1 MKRIKTLISV
11 ILSVFIA
18 ATSLTSFAATYTWDS
33 SPVYQVAARYGSGM
47 PFHPQDGYVS
57 KQNPPD
63 FTWSY
68 VNGATFNLKICSKK
82 SMVDTSIVYS
92 VENIRHNYYNFPH
105 TFEAG
110 KDYYWSVQ
118 YVVGSSKSAWSTA
131 KKFRIDPDAYEFT
144 VEPIEDIMAR
154 ISPTHPRIYTSDN
167 AYSRYSV
174 EEFRGLKDRY
184 SYAKN
189 DYDTYIYTANRYL
202 AEAKVYTEPATPD
215 TDGIANPTNSHVD
228 SAVTAVCITE
238 SRGACT
244 HMTTAAMAYLL
255 SGDEKYG
262 NYAKNILLELAGWRY
277 DSYSAT
283 GFRRQ
288 DQLFREVMYQSAI
301 VYDWI
306 YPLLTSTERTKVLT
320 MIKNRMG
327 VVEYLIESI
336 RKNPHDSHGW
346 TTIGFMAI
354 TAYATIDEIDIS
366 RSWLE
371 NIIPLYTSAMHPW
384 SHQDGGWA
392 QGVAY
397 WSYSSGFSKE
407 FINILALA
415 GMIDLYDKA
424 WSQKEYLWNLYT
436 WGPYTYGSYGDGSA
450 GYPTTSDALH
460 AQKDMAYFTS
470 NPVAKWIWQINNSGR
485 TSGLEYFASGLED
498 IHAEAPTDYTLSHIF
513 DDIGWVVMTNDLMNR
528 DKVQLTFKSSP
539 YGSYNHSHGD
549 QNSFFIQ
556 AYGKELAIKSG
567 YYDSYHTAHDKYFTR
582 QSFAHNTTTIDGGK
596 GQPID
601 RFDATGKVTQFVYQ
615 MEMDSVTADST
626 AAYFAEGNENS
637 GFFDK
642 NERTIVY
649 LRPGVFVV
657 IDTLDAK
664 GTKSSTYEWWLNG
677 IDIENNGNTATI
689 TNGSVK
695 LDAKVMFPEKITS
708 QKYEGFVTPSGETYL
723 PNGYSSNT
731 KIHNRISF
739 TTPYRTKT
747 KMVVVMDVYDEENPE
762 TVNIEPVATMSADK
776 KYMVL
781 EFDDSNTKVIVKLTD
796 DETPITYGNIE
807 FVGDA
812 VTITDN
818 SIMLTNGYYLMYG
831 GKTLVDANSQKVTV
845 ALGCDQMSISSEKD
859 TSIQIGTHSPYWNS
873 TDIDS
878 LTDEK
883 FRNVT
888 ENNLG
893 IRLAEE
899 EGIIF
904 AEIENGSYTLLKN
917 VDSAINTYQI
927 APENISVIKDA
938 DGNAKVCWDSLRYV
952 GYDISINDKITED
965 VTSGYQLPKSGEAFK
980 IMVRSKLSMEKSE
993 WSSPLYY
1000 SEKLGDYASHVKYK
1014 ETGNTITATRY
1025 ARFGENVNFLTGAYG
1040 NAGLNGMPSIDSK
1053 AEGVF
1058 ENVVSKSDKISSY
1071 MWTNSLIPQAPKST
1085 YKSNETSLSGIY
1097 VDGNLI
1103 DGFESSK
1110 ESYFIDLESRGGT
1123 SYPVISAK
1131 ATDSSAKVSITNA
1144 DTANNKSVI
1153 TVVAGDGTKRE
1164 VTVNIIPK
1172 SDMHKVKGASLEED
1186 FSKDTGRENQASK
1199 ISKNNVGTISYI
1211 NASGNL
1217 VVKNLK
1223 LYTNFNDR
1231 EDGYFGARVSSDRPP
1246 NSVNHMEMYYVDE
1259 ELKGYD
1265 YFVFGND
1272 DVYRNDKGKQTYTVE
1287 FEIDDDAEIVVI
1299 GKNFGGLI
1307 DAGFEQKDRL
1317 WARGRYMHV
1326 VGNEDVFYN
1335 ITYRGKSLKDCDYNS
1350 GQKKYYMKNYDV
1362 MLDWVNVD
1370 PPAGCEAWTY
1380 EEYLNNA
1387 QSLSKDEFAVISND
1401 LTGYYVDWS
1410 NMFTS
1415 AYTKQFKID
1424 EPTKVSFDLTNL
1436 NQSVR
1441 AVVIVRPIPT
1451 KDVVS
1456 DFKFVAP
1463 KAFEEIPAKLRRGY
1477 TSSGGSDSHMAV
1489 ECYEDFSI
1497 LSDFGNGA
1505 KAYVNSDEE
1514 VCDFND
1520 LCEIENA
1527 WYIPPYK
1534 FSGEGDGW
1542 LRGYFHGEGNITD
1555 AYGSISLPCIDRKTF
1570 DWYSFDIN
1578 CPANIYVAYTGDKPG
1593 FLDDSWTKIN
1603 LGSKVFSADG
1613 KDYSDLYVKYVDV
1626 KDETSA
1632 TITMPTK
1639 NSSGGTYYTF
1649 VKPVK

>member
-1 MKRIKTLISV
+1 MKKIKTLISL
-11 ILSVFIA
+11 ILLLCIV
-18 ATSLTSFAATYTWDS
+18 ATSFTSFAATYTWTS
-33 SPVYQVAARYGSGM
+33 SPTYLVAAQHGSGM
-47 PFHPQDGYVS
+47 PFHPEDGYVS

-63 FTWSY
+63 FTWTY
-68 VNGATFNLKICSKK
+68 VTGATFNLKICTKK
-82 SMVDTSIVYS
+82 NMADYSIVYQAQ
-92 VENIRHNYYNFPH
+92 NIKHNYYNFPH
-105 TFEAG
+105 TFEVG

-118 YVVGSSKSAWSTA
+118 YVVGSSKSEWSSA
-131 KKFRIDPDAYEFT
+131 KKFRIDVDAFEFL

-154 ISPTHPRIYTSDN
+154 ISPTHPRIYTSNN
-167 AYSRYSV
+167 AHSLYSV
-174 EEFRGLKDRY
+174 EEFRALKDKY
-184 SYAKN
+184 TYAKN
-189 DYDTYIYTANRYL
+189 DYDNYIYNANRYI

-215 TDGIANPTNSHVD
+215 TDGIANPTSSNVD
-228 SAVTAVCITE
+228 KAVTATCTTE

-244 HMTTAAMAYLL
+244 RMTITAMAYLL
-255 SGDEKYG
+255 SGDQKYG
-262 NYAKNILLELAGWRY
+262 EYAKKILLELAGWRY

-283 GFRRQ
+283 GFKRQ

-306 YPLLTSTERTKVLT
+306 YPLLTPAERTKVLT

-327 VVEYLIESI
+327 IVEYLIESI

-366 RSWLE
+366 RGWLQD
-371 NIIPLYTSAMHPW
+371 IIPLYTAAMHPW

-407 FINILALA
+407 LTNILALA
-415 GMIDLYDKA
+415 GLINLYDKA
-424 WSQKEYLWNLYT
+424 WSRYEYLWNLYA
-436 WGPYTYGSYGDGSA
+436 WGPYTYGSYGDGA
-450 GYPTTSDALH
+450 GGYPTTGDALH

-470 NPVAKWIWQINNSGR
+470 NPVAKWIWETNNSGKK
-485 TSGLEYFASGLED
+485 SGLEYFASGLED
-498 IHAEAPTDYTLSHIF
+498 LHAEAPTDYKLSHIF

-556 AYGKELAIKSG
+556 AYGKDLAIKSG

-582 QSFAHNTTTIDGGK
+582 QSFAHNTTTLDGAQ

-601 RFDATGKVTQFVYQ
+601 RFDASGKVTQFVYQ
-615 MEMDSVTADST
+615 MEMDSVTGDST
-626 AAYFAEGNENS
+626 NSYFATSNPS
-637 GFFDK
+637 SKFFDK
-642 NERTIVY
+642 NVRSIVY

-664 GTKSSTYEWWLNG
+664 GTKKSTYEWWLNA
-677 IDIENNGNTATI
+677 IDIENSGNTATI
-689 TNGSVK
+689 TNGTVK
-695 LDAKVMFPEKITS
+695 LDAKVMYPEVTS
-708 QKYEGFVTPSGETYL
+708 KKYEGFVTPSGETYL
-723 PNGYSSNT
+723 PNGFSSNT
-731 KIHNRISF
+731 KIHNRVAFS
-739 TTPYRTKT
+739 TAQLAQT

-762 TVNIEPVATMSADK
+762 TANIAPTATISSDK

-781 EFDDSNTKVIVKLTD
+781 EFDDSTTKVIVKLTD
-796 DETPITYGNIE
+796 DEDPITYGNLE

-831 GKTLVDANSQKVTV
+831 GRALIDASSQKVTV
-845 ALGCDQMSISSEKD
+845 ALGCDQMSLSSEYD
-859 TSIQIGTHSPYWNS
+859 TSVQIGTHSPYWKS

-883 FRNVT
+883 FRKVT
-888 ENNLG
+888 QSNLG
-893 IRLAEE
+893 IKLHEE
-899 EGIIF
+899 AGIIV
-904 AEIENGSYTLLKN
+904 ADIEKGSYTLLKN

-927 APENISVIKDA
+927 APENITVTKDA
-938 DGNAKVCWDSLRYV
+938 EGNAKVYWDSLRYV
-952 GYDISINDKITED
+952 GYDISINGKIIED
-965 VTSGYQLPKSGEAFK
+965 VTSGYQLPKSNETFK

-993 WSSPLYY
+993 WSAPLYY
-1000 SEKLGDYASHVKYK
+1000 SEELGDYTSYVKYE
-1014 ETGNTITATRY
+1014 ETDSGITATRY
-1025 ARFGENVNFLTGAYG
+1025 ARFGEPVNFLTGAYG
-1040 NAGLNGMPSIDSK
+1040 NLDLSEVPAIDSK
-1053 AEGVF
+1053 SEGVF
-1058 ENVVSKSDKISSY
+1058 ENTVGKSDKISSF
-1071 MWTNSLIPQAPKST
+1071 MWTNSLAPQTQKST
-1085 YKSNETSLSGIY
+1085 YKSNDTSLMGVY
-1097 VDGNLI
+1097 VDGKLI

-1110 ESYFIDLESRGGT
+1110 DSYFVDLEERNKK

-1131 ATDSSAKVSITNA
+1131 AADASAKVSVTNA
-1144 DTANNKSVI
+1144 DTASNKSVI
-1153 TVVAGDGTKRE
+1153 TIVAGDGTKRE

-1172 SDMHKVKGASLEED
+1172 SDMHKVTGASTEED
-1186 FSKDTGRENQASK
+1186 FSKDTGRENAASK
-1199 ISKNNVGTISYI
+1199 ISKTTVGTISYI
-1211 NASGNL
+1211 DASDNL
-1217 VVKNLK
+1217 VVRNLK
-1223 LYTNFNDR
+1223 LHTNFNDR

-1246 NSVNHMEMYYVDE
+1246 NSINHMEMYYVDE

-1265 YFVFGND
+1265 YFVFEND
-1272 DVYRNDKGKQTYTVE
+1272 TVYKNDKGKQTYTVE

-1299 GKNFGGLI
+1299 GKNFTGLI
-1307 DAGFEQKDRL
+1307 DDGFEEEERL
-1317 WARGRYMHV
+1317 WAKGRYMHV

-1335 ITYRGKSLKDCDYNS
+1335 ITYRGKSLNDCVYNS

-1362 MLDWVNVD
+1362 MAEWVNVD
-1370 PPAGCEAWTY
+1370 PPAGCESWTY
-1380 EEYLNNA
+1380 EQYQNNA
-1387 QSLSKDEFAVISND
+1387 QSLSKDKFAVISND

-1410 NMFTS
+1410 TMFTS
-1415 AYTKQFKID
+1415 AYTKQFKVD

-1441 AVVIVRPIPT
+1441 AVVLVRPIST
-1451 KDVVS
+1451 KDAVS

-1463 KAFEEIPAKLRRGY
+1463 KAFVEIPAKLRRGY
-1477 TSSGGSDSHMAV
+1477 TSSNDADSHMAV

-1497 LSDFGNGA
+1497 LSGFGNGA
-1505 KAYVNSDEE
+1505 KAYVNSTEE
-1514 VCDFND
+1514 VYDFND

-1542 LRGYFHGEGNITD
+1542 LYGYFHGQGDIND
-1555 AYGSISLPCIDRKTF
+1555 AYGSYSIPCINGKTF
-1570 DWYSFDIN
+1570 DWYSFDLN
-1578 CPANIYVAYTGDKPG
+1578 CPANVYVAYAGTKPG
-1593 FLDDSWTKIN
+1593 FIDDSWTKIN
-1603 LGSKVFSADG
+1603 VGAKVFSADG
-1613 KDYSDLYVKYVDV
+1613 KDYTDLYVKYVNV
-1626 KDETSA
+1626 EDESSA
-1632 TITMPTK
+1632 TVTMPTK

-1649 VKPVK
+1649 IKPVK